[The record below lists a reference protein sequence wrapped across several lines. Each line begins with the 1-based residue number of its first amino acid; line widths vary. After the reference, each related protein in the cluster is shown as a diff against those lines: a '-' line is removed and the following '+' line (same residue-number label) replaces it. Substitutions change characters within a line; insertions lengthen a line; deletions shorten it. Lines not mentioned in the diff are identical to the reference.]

1 MPSKA
6 LVIGGSGGIGAATAQ
21 LLLDSGWH
29 VAVADLQKSNFEN
42 FYSIDVTST
51 SSIAGVMSA
60 VNKDLGGINSV
71 INCAGILDPKPTV
84 DVSDESWERMISVHL
99 SGSFYSARE
108 SMKYLDESGNG
119 SIVFVS
125 SVVTHLGLARRASYT
140 AAKGGIEALTR
151 SLAVEWAPNKIRVN
165 AIAPGY
171 TKTPITERAFLLGT
185 AKEDV
190 LTAAIPLG
198 RMARSDEMARTI
210 RFLASDESSFITGQI
225 ILVDG
230 GMSINSNW

>member
-1 MPSKA
+1 
-6 LVIGGSGGIGAATAQ
+6 
-21 LLLDSGWH
+21 
-29 VAVADLQKSNFEN
+29 
-42 FYSIDVTST
+42 
-51 SSIAGVMSA
+51 MSE
-60 VNKDLGGINSV
+60 VNKDLGGIDSI
-71 INCAGILDPKPTV
+71 INCAGIIDPKPTI

-108 SMKYLDESGNG
+108 SMKYLEKSSNG
-119 SIVFVS
+119 SIVLVS
-125 SVVTHLGLARRASYT
+125 SVATHLGLARRASYT

-185 AKEDV
+185 ANEGV
-190 LTAAIPLG
+190 LTSAIPLG
-198 RMARSDEMARTI
+198 RLARTDEMAKTI
-210 RFLASDESSFITGQI
+210 RFLASDESSFITGQT